1 MWILESLGQ
10 IPLKRMFLLL
20 STALGAAFLLLAQFF
35 SVRALLHPLTYALL
49 ALLLYLNRRSET
61 PVWKICVLL
70 PLTYGLATWLH
81 PRYAPLFAALFT
93 LSCGWLLFKNGFR
106 LWKWGACAV
115 LFFLTLLI
123 VAVWQKMDFVL
134 TAIPAFWTPLVF
146 GVMFGFCAGFSFLPY
161 LLRKDKVQEAYDSY
175 AWTPRGEPE
184 AMVKETRDLYATVRK
199 QLEGE
204 VKLQEELESLCER
217 MIHLSRQLQSVHAEL
232 ASTKFE
238 DLEAQA
244 GSLKARAEST
254 IDPLAKRQYEQA
266 LANKQK
272 QMKQYESLQHKAE
285 RLRAQILHYLS
296 GLENMKFAYA
306 NREFR
311 TEGDTKESIEFFMNL
326 ARAEN
331 VYDTTEAYQDLL

>member
-1 MWILESLGQ
+1 
-10 IPLKRMFLLL
+10 MFLLL

-35 SVRALLHPLTYALL
+35 SIRALMHPLTYVLL
-49 ALLLYLNRRSET
+49 ALVLYLNRRSET
-61 PVWKICVLL
+61 PLWKICALM
-70 PLTYGLATWLH
+70 PLSYGLAYWLH
-81 PRYAPLFAALFT
+81 PHYVPLFAALFT
-93 LSCGWLLFKNGFR
+93 LACGSLLFKNEFR
-106 LWKWGACAV
+106 LWKWGASAA
-115 LFFLTLLI
+115 LFFLSMMI
-123 VAVWQKMDFVL
+123 VAVWQRMDFVI
-134 TAIPAFWTPLVF
+134 TAIPAFWSPLVF

-161 LLRKDKVQEAYDSY
+161 LLRKDKVQEATDSY
-175 AWTPRGEPE
+175 AWEPRGEPE
-184 AMVKETRDLYATVRK
+184 AMVKETRVLYTAVRK
-199 QLEGE
+199 QLDGE
-204 VKLQEELESLCER
+204 AKLQEELENLCER
-217 MIHLSRQLQSVHAEL
+217 MIHLSRQLQSVSAEL
-232 ASTKFE
+232 AGTKFE

-244 GSLKARAEST
+244 GSLRARAET
-254 IDPLAKRQYEQA
+254 TNDPLAKRQYEQA

-272 QMKQYESLQHKAE
+272 QQKQYQSLQCKAE